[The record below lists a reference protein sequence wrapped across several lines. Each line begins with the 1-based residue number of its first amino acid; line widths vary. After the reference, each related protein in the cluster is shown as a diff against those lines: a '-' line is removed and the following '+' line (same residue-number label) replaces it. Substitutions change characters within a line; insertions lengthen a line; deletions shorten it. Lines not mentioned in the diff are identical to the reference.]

1 MTLFYV
7 ELKFCFSF
15 LLKSS
20 LLVLLYSIAIG
31 REGGVGPLL
40 ALARSEIE
48 VSCFPLFESFVYDLV
63 FNFFCYIHLF
73 YFIEVLFHLSFF
85 LERMF
90 MRQQQELFGTLPF
103 ILEMHST

>member
-1 MTLFYV
+1 MECFPEDFVLLFTSHMLFFLLTLFYV
-7 ELKFCFSF
+7 ELRFCFSF

-48 VSCFPLFESFVYDLV
+48 VSCFPLFESFVYNLV
-63 FNFFCYIHLF
+63 FNFFVIYTCSILLKF
-73 YFIEVLFHLSFF
+73 FFIFLSFWK
-85 LERMF
+85 
-90 MRQQQELFGTLPF
+90 GC
-103 ILEMHST
+103 S